1 MKQKTQDGGGAESA
15 AGQDHPALPEVNEAT
30 LVGRLANTPRVKNYG
45 EGKERAQFTLA
56 VPRPRR
62 KEDAKPF
69 LDYISVVAWGAIAK
83 QCDGLAKSDGLQ
95 VEGRIKTWQDQE
107 NKRFHWEISAD
118 AIRVLDRAVPKQE
131 EMAGV

>member
-1 MKQKTQDGGGAESA
+1 MKKDENGQA
-15 AGQDHPALPEVNEAT
+15 ADHPALPEVNEAT
-30 LVGRLANTPRVKNYG
+30 LVGRLVNTPRVKSFG

-69 LDYISVVAWGAIAK
+69 LDYIAVVGWGAIAK
-83 QCDGLAKSDGLQ
+83 QCDGLAKGDGLQ
-95 VEGRIKTWQDQE
+95 VSGRIKTWQDQE

-118 AIRVLDRAVPKQE
+118 AIQVLDHAAPKQE

>member
-1 MKQKTQDGGGAESA
+1 MGKEDGSEKRE
-15 AGQDHPALPEVNEAT
+15 DHPALPEVNEAS
-30 LVGRLANTPRVKNYG
+30 LVGRLVNTPRVKSFG

-69 LDYISVVAWGAIAK
+69 LDYIAVVGWGAIAK
-83 QCDGLAKSDGLQ
+83 QCDGLAKGDGLQ
-95 VEGRIKTWQDQE
+95 VSGRIKTWQDQE

-118 AIRVLDRAVPKQE
+118 AIQVLDHAAPKQE